1 MSSGGTRQTQR
12 IENLPP
18 EAWTPEVEALFPIML
33 PPDSSAKGS
42 DFNSI
47 LLLAHHPRLSEPWL
61 QFNAKVARGFTL
73 SAREREIA
81 ILRVAWRRGSEY
93 EWVHHML
100 SGARAGLTV
109 AHFAALQSEE
119 ASGDWSELETVLIR
133 ATDEI
138 CLSGGVAAG
147 TLAALRQHL
156 STEQLFELL
165 YATGCYIALAAILN
179 TAGAAVEPQI
189 AAQAASAGLPHFDP
203 LPKAQGRSS

>member
-1 MSSGGTRQTQR
+1 MSNGGMPAGQR
-12 IENLPP
+12 IENLAR
-18 EAWTPEVEALFPIML
+18 EAWTPEVETLFPIML
-33 PPDSSAKGS
+33 PPGSTAKGS

-61 QFNAKVARGFTL
+61 QFNAKVAQGFTL

-100 SGARAGLTV
+100 SGARACLTV

-119 ASGDWSELETVLIR
+119 ASGDWSVLETLLIR

-138 CLSGGVAAG
+138 CLGGGIEPV
-147 TLAALRQHL
+147 TLLELLQHL
-156 STEQLFELL
+156 STEQVVELL
-165 YATGCYIALAAILN
+165 YVVGCYIALAGILN
-179 TAGAAVEPQI
+179 TAEAAIEPPV
-189 AAQAASAGLPHFDP
+189 AAQAASAGFPDFRP
-203 LPKAQGRSS
+203 PTSARGRTL

>member
-1 MSSGGTRQTQR
+1 MSDGDTALRQR

-18 EAWTPEVEALFPIML
+18 QAWTPEVEALFPIML
-33 PPDSSAKGS
+33 PPGSPAKGS

-47 LLLAHHPRLSEPWL
+47 LLLAHHPRLSGPWL
-61 QFNAKVARGFTL
+61 QFNAKVAQGYTL

-100 SGARAGLTV
+100 SGVRAGLTV

-119 ASGDWSELETVLIR
+119 AAGDWSELETLLIR

-138 CLSGGVAAG
+138 CLEGGISAG
-147 TLAALRQHL
+147 TLTKLRRHL
-156 STEQLFELL
+156 STEQVFELL

-179 TAGAAVEPQI
+179 TAGATIEPQVI
-189 AAQAASAGLPHFDP
+189 EQAASAGLPSLEPF
-203 LPKAQGRSS
+203 

>member
-1 MSSGGTRQTQR
+1 MTSVARPERQR

-33 PPDSSAKGS
+33 PPGSSAKGS

-61 QFNAKVARGFTL
+61 RFNAKVAQGFTL

-119 ASGDWSELETVLIR
+119 ASSEWSELEALLIR
-133 ATDEI
+133 ATDEV
-138 CLSGGVAAG
+138 CLAGGVAAD
-147 TLAALRQHL
+147 TLAKLREHL
-156 STEQLFELL
+156 STEQVFELL
-165 YATGCYIALAAILN
+165 YATGCYIALGAVLN
-179 TAGAAVEPQI
+179 TAGAAIEPQVLE
-189 AAQAASAGLPHFDP
+189 QAASAGLPQFNRRP
-203 LPKAQGRSS
+203 